1 MAIYDLHEF
10 DNEKV
15 FTKEINTFKVAQF
28 HNNPFEINSK
38 GTTII
43 DKNKDLSNSRNF
55 INLNTVKISQVKF
68 DQIIDIDFKEF
79 TTADVDLTPGLNDEI
94 ATLQSSKSEL
104 LAEIQA
110 DSAKINTLQS
120 RIDTLENQLN
130 LSNADTPEAV
140 IDNENK
146 IVELLKVGKRFDLY
160 STYDI
165 APNDDFQNTNK
176 LLSKDRKAVGILE
189 TDGYFRIY
197 VGKFDIYGKP
207 IPGAKIKKI
216 YEVGDAQKMQES
228 ITKYGTPLWF
238 GMKINPG
245 SLKEG
250 MTPESQYYFDNPDVA
265 ADKVYGKLGT
275 KTGKDHWIEYGRAE
289 FEQGFRSDPWAE
301 EGDGQLEIY
310 AVYAKKWIPESILSK
325 REQAPQWATNIINLV
340 NEKLKKAIADDFKA
354 TMAVVNGTHT
364 GVTGTYRTWS
374 PWKGYRTGTH
384 YGPVPNLSEPER
396 TAKLKEY
403 AVRKSGYIRSF
414 QNDITNVI
422 DYLETNY
429 AMQFTSNNRPGDV
442 NQSFIAA
449 KAWSDKEIN
458 KANLD
463 VKNSVTTE
471 YNNTKTDVERTKTVI
486 TNSRRIWT
494 WTRGWHTVENKTTG
508 PFYTPAQ
515 IASQWAEFDQFKAEQ
530 INIFN
535 VEANRILNTLNNT
548 YSVQH
553 NIPDLNNIT
562 SGLYSDISNRLLV
575 PSIPNLV
582 IENEQVYEKDGVLYG
597 SWNPK
602 FPLLNKDSE
611 KVMRSWDV
619 IFGSGF
625 NTTGWQAEAVLDNDG
640 IFALKSS
647 MGQDIWSTKV

>member
-228 ITKYGTPLWF
+228 IAKYGTPLWF

-245 SLKEG
+245 TLKEG
-250 MTPESQYYFDNPDVA
+250 MTPDSQYYFDNPDVA

-384 YGPVPNLSEPER
+384 YGPVLNLSEPER

-429 AMQFTSNNRPGDV
+429 AMQFTANNRPGDV
-442 NQSFIAA
+442 SQSIVLG
-449 KAWSDKEIN
+449 KAWSDPEID
-458 KANLD
+458 KANTAVSQAITDAYNTASAEVKKTKKIITGTRTIIKWSGRETVTDYAD
-463 VKNSVTTE
+463 V
-471 YNNTKTDVERTKTVI
+471 
-486 TNSRRIWT
+486 
-494 WTRGWHTVENKTTG
+494 

-515 IASQWAEFDQFKAEQ
+515 IAAIWQT
-530 INIFN
+530 FN
-535 VEANRILNTLNNT
+535 QLKENKLASFTIDANRIANTLNTT

-553 NIPDLNNIT
+553 NIPDLDKIA
-562 SGLYSDISNRLLV
+562 SGFYTMEANRLAA
-575 PSIPNLV
+575 PQITKLV
-582 IENEQVYEKDGVLYG
+582 IENAEVYEKDGVLYG
-597 SWNPK
+597 SWNPS
-602 FPLLNKDSE
+602 FPLINKDSD
-611 KVMRSWDV
+611 KVMRSWEV
-619 IFGSGF
+619 VFGSGL
-625 NTTGWQAEAVLDNDG
+625 NTTGWQAEAVLDDDG
-640 IFALKSS
+640 ILALKSS
-647 MGQDIWSTKV
+647 MGQEIWSTKV